1 MTSDSLP
8 ETSGD
13 AAPVLPGDAALSHD
27 PAYIDYATRMLGD
40 AELTDGLRA
49 PQLARLATIGAAR
62 SYGPHELICDEQER
76 SDELYIVQDGTVE
89 VLLDPRTIGRA
100 DADNR
105 RIAVIGAGQTCGE
118 LALLDGGV
126 RSARLRAGGDGA
138 RLMAFRRDA
147 LLTLCERDTAI
158 GFRIM
163 FNLAGAL
170 GLRLRLQD
178 MKLYEGE

>member
-1 MTSDSLP
+1 MSS
-8 ETSGD
+8 ETSPD
-13 AAPVLPGDAALSHD
+13 AQPQPAPAVPNAAALLHD
-27 PAYIDYATRMLGD
+27 PSYIEYATRMLGD
-40 AELTDGLRA
+40 AELAEGLRA
-49 PQLARLATIGAAR
+49 TELAQLATIGEAR

-76 SDELYIVQDGTVE
+76 SDELYIVQDGAVE

-100 DADNR
+100 DAADR

-147 LLTLCERDTAI
+147 LLALCERNTGI
-158 GFRIM
+158 GYRIM

-170 GLRLRLQD
+170 GLRLRLHD
-178 MKLYEGE
+178 MKLYEGG

>member
-13 AAPVLPGDAALSHD
+13 AAPVLPSDAALSHD

-76 SDELYIVQDGTVE
+76 SDELYIVQDGAVE

-138 RLMAFRRDA
+138 PDGLPPRRA
-147 LLTLCERDTAI
+147 
-158 GFRIM
+158 
-163 FNLAGAL
+163 AGAVRARHRD
-170 GLRLRLQD
+170 RLPHHVQPRRRPRSAPPSARH
-178 MKLYEGE
+178 EAI